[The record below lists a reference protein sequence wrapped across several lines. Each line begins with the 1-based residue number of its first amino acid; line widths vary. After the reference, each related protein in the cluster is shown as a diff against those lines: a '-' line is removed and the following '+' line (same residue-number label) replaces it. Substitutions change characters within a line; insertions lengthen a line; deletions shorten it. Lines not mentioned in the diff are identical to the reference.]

1 MSKLIDYWPSIKEV
15 NQCIRTEAEAAD
27 DAVLLAV
34 HEPTP
39 LFVREAGTGAQ
50 ETKTESDL
58 LDEFLRSADD
68 GSAVV
73 VAITGDSGV
82 GKSHMIRWLNA
93 QLQRHAD
100 RDRFVIVLIP
110 KTASLRKVVELML
123 EPLAGAEY
131 DLLRNELGR
140 VTGSLGPED
149 ASRHLATSLTIE
161 LKACEKQWIAELRSG
176 NTADRSLRERALHA
190 RGLQNILFQGET
202 FDNWLQPVL
211 LRIVEQAL
219 RGGSESTSGN
229 ARRFV
234 PADFAL
240 PESFDITAVSQEG
253 QRYIQ
258 NLQGNDGSSTLIAA
272 RVLQDV
278 LDPALRGV
286 FRFSEALGHRSLE
299 EIVND
304 IRARLLEQNK
314 ELVLLI
320 EDFAALA
327 GIQETLLSLMISES
341 DHSGRRIRAP
351 LRTALAVTDG
361 FLPSRQTILTR
372 AKREWVIPNYG
383 TSDEDIFKRLT
394 RMAGRYLN
402 AARWGIDSLRNQYA
416 NNQEEGLYSWVKHFE
431 IELDAKEQDD
441 LDSFGVSDQK
451 DYLFPFSSIAIS
463 SLVRREMTVDGKLLF
478 NPRRFINS
486 VLRDVLL
493 NRELQV
499 QGNFPP
505 PNFKSAT
512 LKTDAD
518 LDLRARGFS
527 QGMRDRFIPTLVYWA
542 GDPRNLIDEPLVS
555 KNLFKTFSLPWPFQE
570 ERVGVVP
577 PQQPK
582 GREKDPP
589 PLPSAPTNEPS
600 PSTNPIVLGTPGLDI
615 EVEGWATGALSQSKA
630 NRLRHVLAN
639 ALSQRM
645 EWNSM
650 RMTYGQIIR
659 GAFWL
664 PFVQTGNPTSGLK
677 IVVAPEIRPVPA
689 TIRRALIALDH
700 WDLNGSTWDYSRS
713 EEDYAYAQLLLD
725 VLEIQA
731 RKWFITKSE
740 NETVLIGRTL
750 HRQSLLLGL
759 SKRADP
765 SKLRLADMLGKF
777 EAIQNDDNLRE
788 LTHVGQVIL
797 MQDRASQSR
806 DALRKLYLS
815 AVSCFQGDGSTPYA
829 IDMSRVVKAWKS
841 KEEDSEFTQVKFDD
855 VSLKNVVSE
864 VVQARL
870 PSVVLRFANAVEFLR
885 PKLVGLTGKNFDK
898 TYAENAKAVISKARK
913 LGTLPNQSF
922 NMAEVDRALEFLQL
936 VDSIEF
942 VKAMNEFKIISDDL
956 DVLVQLN
963 NWGRVNLVQLAK
975 ITNALEI
982 VANLIAAIQREST
995 AQLRSEGG
1003 ADVAEKM
1010 TQLIASLNL
1019 LKETT

>member
-93 QLQRHAD
+93 QLQRHPD

-320 EDFAALA
+320 EDFAACL
-327 GIQETLLSLMISES
+327 EY
-341 DHSGRRIRAP
+341 
-351 LRTALAVTDG
+351 
-361 FLPSRQTILTR
+361 
-372 AKREWVIPNYG
+372 KR
-383 TSDEDIFKRLT
+383 
-394 RMAGRYLN
+394 
-402 AARWGIDSLRNQYA
+402 
-416 NNQEEGLYSWVKHFE
+416 HF
-431 IELDAKEQDD
+431 
-441 LDSFGVSDQK
+441 
-451 DYLFPFSSIAIS
+451 
-463 SLVRREMTVDGKLLF
+463 
-478 NPRRFINS
+478 
-486 VLRDVLL
+486 
-493 NRELQV
+493 
-499 QGNFPP
+499 
-505 PNFKSAT
+505 
-512 LKTDAD
+512 
-518 LDLRARGFS
+518 
-527 QGMRDRFIPTLVYWA
+527 
-542 GDPRNLIDEPLVS
+542 
-555 KNLFKTFSLPWPFQE
+555 
-570 ERVGVVP
+570 
-577 PQQPK
+577 
-582 GREKDPP
+582 
-589 PLPSAPTNEPS
+589 
-600 PSTNPIVLGTPGLDI
+600 
-615 EVEGWATGALSQSKA
+615 
-630 NRLRHVLAN
+630 
-639 ALSQRM
+639 
-645 EWNSM
+645 
-650 RMTYGQIIR
+650 
-659 GAFWL
+659 
-664 PFVQTGNPTSGLK
+664 
-677 IVVAPEIRPVPA
+677 
-689 TIRRALIALDH
+689 
-700 WDLNGSTWDYSRS
+700 
-713 EEDYAYAQLLLD
+713 
-725 VLEIQA
+725 
-731 RKWFITKSE
+731 
-740 NETVLIGRTL
+740 
-750 HRQSLLLGL
+750 
-759 SKRADP
+759 
-765 SKLRLADMLGKF
+765 
-777 EAIQNDDNLRE
+777 
-788 LTHVGQVIL
+788 
-797 MQDRASQSR
+797 
-806 DALRKLYLS
+806 
-815 AVSCFQGDGSTPYA
+815 
-829 IDMSRVVKAWKS
+829 
-841 KEEDSEFTQVKFDD
+841 
-855 VSLKNVVSE
+855 
-864 VVQARL
+864 
-870 PSVVLRFANAVEFLR
+870 
-885 PKLVGLTGKNFDK
+885 
-898 TYAENAKAVISKARK
+898 
-913 LGTLPNQSF
+913 
-922 NMAEVDRALEFLQL
+922 
-936 VDSIEF
+936 
-942 VKAMNEFKIISDDL
+942 
-956 DVLVQLN
+956 
-963 NWGRVNLVQLAK
+963 
-975 ITNALEI
+975 
-982 VANLIAAIQREST
+982 
-995 AQLRSEGG
+995 
-1003 ADVAEKM
+1003 
-1010 TQLIASLNL
+1010 
-1019 LKETT
+1019 